1 MSRIHPLL
9 LLTALPL
16 VACSSDDDGGPP
28 EGDIHS
34 YVVSEGSLPTSNQ
47 QAVEFGLDLNG
58 DNVVDN
64 QLGSVLAA
72 LVSQGFDVQ
81 DAIKDAIDQGDIIL
95 LMDLQTTSFS
105 SASRSG
111 LQVHLSDKT
120 SAMPAPCTDSA
131 DTTCRKHLD
140 GNGSF
145 AIATGSPNNAAV
157 TGKVVGGTFNGG
169 PGNISIKI
177 ALGGPDGVQL
187 NLIGARAKASGMT
200 EAGLDSVIVA
210 GALPEEDL
218 KTQVIPAIHSQ
229 LVPIIT
235 AECPMPQDA
244 DCGCPSGTARTIL
257 NLFDTAPKD
266 CMVSVQEIA
275 DNTLIKS
282 LLAPDVTI
290 DGQKALSL
298 GIKVKATKA
307 TIRK

>member
-16 VACSSDDDGGPP
+16 IACGGEDDGGPP
-28 EGDIHS
+28 EGPKYP
-34 YVVSEGSLPTSNQ
+34 YVVSEASVPTSNQ
-47 QAVEFGLDLNG
+47 QAVEFGLDING

-81 DAIKDAIDQGDIIL
+81 DAIKEAIDQGDIIL
-95 LMDLQTTSFS
+95 LMELQTTSFS
-105 SASRSG
+105 SAGRSG
-111 LQVHLSDKT
+111 IQVHLSDKA
-120 SAMPAPCTDSA
+120 SAMPAPCTDAA
-131 DTTCRKHLD
+131 DMVCRKHLD

-145 AIATGSPNNAAV
+145 AVATGSPDNAAV

-177 ALGGPDGVQL
+177 ALGGPEGVQL
-187 NLIGARAKASGMT
+187 DLIGARAKASGIS
-200 EAGLDSVIVA
+200 EAGIDSGVVA

-235 AECPMPQDA
+235 AACPMPQAA

-266 CMVSVQEIA
+266 CTVTVQEIA

-298 GIKVKATKA
+298 GLKVKATKA
-307 TIRK
+307 TIRQ

>member
-28 EGDIHS
+28 EGPIYS

-64 QLGSVLAA
+64 QLGAVLAA
-72 LVSQGFDVQ
+72 LVNQGFDVQ
-81 DAIKDAIDQGDIIL
+81 DAIKEAVDQGDIIL

-105 SASRSG
+105 SAGRSG
-111 LQVHLSDKT
+111 IKVHLSDKA
-120 SAMPAPCTDSA
+120 SAMPAPCTDAA
-131 DTTCRKHLD
+131 DMTCRKHLD

-145 AIATGSPNNAAV
+145 AIATGSPDNAAV
-157 TGKVVGGTFNGG
+157 AGKVVGGTFNGG
-169 PGNISIKI
+169 PGDISIKI
-177 ALGGPDGVQL
+177 ALGGPEGVQL
-187 NLIGARAKASGMT
+187 NLIGARAKATGMS
-200 EAGLDSVIVA
+200 EAGLDSVVVA

-218 KTQVIPAIHSQ
+218 KTQVIPAIHTQ
-229 LVPIIT
+229 LVPIISE
-235 AECPMPQDA
+235 ACMMPAQM
-244 DCGCPSGTARTIL
+244 DCGCPSGTASTIL
-257 NLFDTAPKD
+257 KLFDTAPKD

-290 DGQKALSL
+290 EGQKALSL
-298 GIKVKATKA
+298 GLKVKATKA
-307 TIRK
+307 TIRR

>member
-16 VACSSDDDGGPP
+16 IACGGEDDGGPP
-28 EGDIHS
+28 EGPKYP
-34 YVVSEGSLPTSNQ
+34 YVVSEASVPTSNQ
-47 QAVEFGLDLNG
+47 QAVEFGLDING
-58 DNVVDN
+58 DNVDDN

-72 LVSQGFDVQ
+72 LVRQGFDVQ
-81 DAIKDAIDQGDIIL
+81 DAIKEAIDQGDIIL
-95 LMDLQTTSFS
+95 LMELQTTSFS
-105 SASRSG
+105 SAGRSG
-111 LQVHLSDKT
+111 IQVHLSDKA
-120 SAMPAPCTDSA
+120 SAMPAPCTDAA
-131 DTTCRKHLD
+131 DMVCRKHLD

-145 AIATGSPNNAAV
+145 AVATGSPDNAAV

-177 ALGGPDGVQL
+177 ALGGPAGVQL
-187 NLIGARAKASGMT
+187 DLIGARAKASGIS
-200 EAGLDSVIVA
+200 EAGIDSVVVA

-235 AECPMPQDA
+235 AACPMPQAA

-266 CMVSVQEIA
+266 CTVTVQEIA

-298 GIKVKATKA
+298 GLKVKATKA
-307 TIRK
+307 TIRQ